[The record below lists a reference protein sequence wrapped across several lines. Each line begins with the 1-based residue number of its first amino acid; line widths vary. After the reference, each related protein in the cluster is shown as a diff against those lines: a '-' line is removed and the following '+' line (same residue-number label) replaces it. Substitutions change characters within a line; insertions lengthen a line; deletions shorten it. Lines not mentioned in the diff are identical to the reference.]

1 MPSLAAGLLGGPGA
15 GGGAAALQTQASRE
29 AIAEIQRQFGIT
41 QENIAPFLEAGQGAA
56 PGVAQAAGIGGFG
69 ERLGELFG
77 GGALDPLIAERT
89 RAVQGGLAA
98 GGLTRSGAGIRELAD
113 VPTNLGLQIE
123 NLLAGRGQQL
133 FGQGQQAALG
143 LGGLSGQAAGQQAG
157 LLQGIGQAQSQGSL
171 LDAQLRAQRNQQLI
185 QGVGEAG
192 SFLGGLLPTGG
203 AGAGGGGL
211 AEFFKQ
217 GQGLSVA
224 ESPFGTGAGGQ
235 VSSLF
240 FSDPN
245 LKENVEEIGA
255 IGDLKVYQWDWI
267 PETKDTL
274 VALCGT
280 IGFMA
285 DEVKKLYPKFVGTF
299 GGFDIID
306 YEKLLNHLEV
316 EYA

>member
-1 MPSLAAGLLGGPGA
+1 MTSLAAGLLGGPGA
-15 GGGAAALQTQASRE
+15 GGGAAQFQTQANRE
-29 AIAEIQRQFGIT
+29 AIAEIKRQFEIT
-41 QENIAPFLEAGQGAA
+41 QGNIAPFLEAGQAAA
-56 PGVAQAAGIGGFG
+56 PGVGRAATIGGFG

-77 GGALDPLIAERT
+77 GGALDPLVEERT
-89 RAVQGGLAA
+89 RAVQGQLAA
-98 GGLTRSGAGIRELAD
+98 GGLTRSGAGARAIAD
-113 VPTNLGLQIE
+113 IPTQLGLQIE

-133 FGQGQQAALG
+133 FGQGQGAALG
-143 LGGLSGQAAGQQAG
+143 LGQLGGQAAGQQAG
-157 LLQGIGQAQSQGSL
+157 LFQGIGQAQSQGSL

-211 AEFFKQ
+211 AELFSQ
-217 GQGLSVA
+217 GQNLSIA

-245 LKENVEEIGA
+245 LKENVEEIGE
-255 IGDLKVYQWDWI
+255 IGDLKVYEWDWI
-267 PETKDTL
+267 PETKGTL
-274 VALCGT
+274 VELCGT

-285 DEVKKLYPKFVGTF
+285 DEVKKLYPKFVSTF
-299 GGFDIID
+299 GGFDVID

-316 EYA
+316 KYA